1 MKFKQTRVFFLNY
14 FLIEISRLEFIEKFS
29 LRCYFLSSGRSRAL
43 PGLLTGSKPSTET
56 NSQKF
61 YQSFSPLDRGEL
73 AQADWSKKSIQIALE
88 GLKFNLEYHAA
99 ILG

>member
-43 PGLLTGSKPSTET
+43 PGLLTGSKHSTET
-56 NSQKF
+56 NSEKF

>member
-1 MKFKQTRVFFLNY
+1 M
-14 FLIEISRLEFIEKFS
+14 EKFS

-61 YQSFSPLDRGEL
+61 YQSFSPLDRGDL

-88 GLKFNLEYHAA
+88 GLKFNLKYHAA
-99 ILG
+99 ILGKAQNSIFYIIFMINFMVHFLKFY